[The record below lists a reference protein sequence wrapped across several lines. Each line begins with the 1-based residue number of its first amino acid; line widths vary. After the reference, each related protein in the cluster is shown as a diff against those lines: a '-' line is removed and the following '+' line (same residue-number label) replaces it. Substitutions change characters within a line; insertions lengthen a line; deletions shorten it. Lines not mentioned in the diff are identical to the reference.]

1 MFVCVYVCIYI
12 YTCVHKAAS
21 TGEIFFSQDPA
32 LLVALKRQATSGRS
46 GEVLTEAFQWTGLD
60 DDIILST

>member
-1 MFVCVYVCIYI
+1 MYVCIYI
-12 YTCVHKAAS
+12 YTRVHKAAS
-21 TGEIFFSQDPA
+21 TGEIFLSQDPA
-32 LLVALKRQATSGRS
+32 LLVALQATSGRS